1 MRPSLRPDSLPGPT
15 PDAPVRPALLPPAS
29 RPAFPTWKEWSFL
42 LIQVVLVSCIEVSDD
57 LLRGLVFPRA
67 TGPTQAHAVWVM
79 DFEQDHGL
87 WVEPSLQRFF
97 EQTHHV
103 LGLAI
108 TWPHV
113 VVVFNS
119 LYGIAHGLVTA
130 LVVAWLYW
138 RRPQLYPFVR
148 NIFAIATAL
157 SVLTYNI
164 FPTAPPRLATSLSF
178 DGRPFHFVDTV
189 FSSGGVNLSFDRYAA
204 VPSLHIVWALIAGL
218 TVAFV
223 ARQPIIRLFGLAHP
237 FLMAISVMVTGN
249 HYMFDCLAAL
259 VITVLA
265 FLIALLLLRWPK
277 IAFVG
282 ARPGWGPP
290 RQLTCIRPHKPD
302 LLGSA

>member
-1 MRPSLRPDSLPGPT
+1 M
-15 PDAPVRPALLPPAS
+15 
-29 RPAFPTWKEWSFL
+29 
-42 LIQVVLVSCIEVSDD
+42 SCIEVSDD

-67 TGPTQAHAVWVM
+67 QGPTQAHAVWVM

-87 WVEPSLQRFF
+87 WIEPSLQRFF

-103 LGLAI
+103 LGLVI

-113 VVVFNS
+113 VTVFDS

-138 RRPQLYPFVR
+138 RRPNLFPFVR

-157 SVLTYNI
+157 SVITYNV
-164 FPTAPPRLATSLSF
+164 FPTAPPRLATSLRF
-178 DGRPFHFVDTV
+178 DGRPFHFEDTV
-189 FSSGGVNLSFDRYAA
+189 FSNGGVSLSFDKYAA

-218 TVAFV
+218 TLAVA
-223 ARQPIIRLFGLAHP
+223 ARPLIIRILGLVHP

-249 HYMFDCLAAL
+249 HYLFDCLVAV
-259 VITVLA
+259 VITA
-265 FLIALLLLRWPK
+265 IAYLLSLLLLRWPK

-282 ARPGWGPP
+282 CRPGWGPP
-290 RQLTCIRPHKPD
+290 EQAPLQSSVNPE
-302 LLGSA
+302 